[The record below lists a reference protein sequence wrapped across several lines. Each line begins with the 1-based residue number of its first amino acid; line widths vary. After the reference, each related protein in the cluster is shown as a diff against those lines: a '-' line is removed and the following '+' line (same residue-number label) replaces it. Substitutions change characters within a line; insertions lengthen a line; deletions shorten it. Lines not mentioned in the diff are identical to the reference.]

1 MARYHDSSNVRSGGP
16 QLGWQV
22 SSRLGH
28 PLIYVRGE
36 FDHETADILHGAIDE
51 ELTDD
56 VQVLLL
62 DFSELTYMDSGGL
75 SLMFETVQ
83 RFKEPGWLGVVA
95 ANPGVSRLM
104 EITGLVDH
112 PRFRLIAD
120 LRAACAALGK
130 LDQSCL

>member
-1 MARYHDSSNVRSGGP
+1 MGRYHESSELRSSGP
-16 QLGWQV
+16 QLSWQV
-22 SSRLGH
+22 SYRLGR

-36 FDHETADILHGAIDE
+36 FDHETAGILRDAIDE
-51 ELTDD
+51 ELTED
-56 VQVLLL
+56 VDVLLL

-75 SLMFETVQ
+75 SLMFDTVQ

-112 PRFRLIAD
+112 PRFRLLPD
-120 LRAACAALGK
+120 LRAATEALNNPEK
-130 LDQSCL
+130 N